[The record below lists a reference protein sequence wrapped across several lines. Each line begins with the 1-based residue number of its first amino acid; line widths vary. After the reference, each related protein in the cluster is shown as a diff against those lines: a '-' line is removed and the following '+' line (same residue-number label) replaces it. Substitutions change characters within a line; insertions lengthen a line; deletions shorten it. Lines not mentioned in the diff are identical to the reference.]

1 MQDYSTKPAARPF
14 KWVGTRPVRPDGVPK
29 VTGRALYGSDL
40 TMPGMLVGRILR
52 SPHAHA
58 RIRSIDT
65 SKAAALPGVKAVVT
79 SADFPEQKFEYFG
92 PERVQQNYWHMT
104 RNITA
109 REKVLYE
116 GHAVAAVAAASKAIA
131 DQALALIEVD
141 YHVLPHVID
150 VDEAMKPDAPL
161 LFDDL
166 ITRGVEPPP
175 KPSNISKRVEY
186 KLGDLVAGFA
196 AADEIVEMSFKTAPV
211 HQAYIE
217 PQGCVARCDADGQA
231 ELWSSSQ
238 GHFVVRAYTAQ
249 LTGMKQ
255 GDLRVYPAEIGGAFG
270 GKTVIYVEPVAVML
284 SRKSGH
290 PVKIVMS
297 REDVFRA
304 TGPTS
309 GASMTVKIG
318 VKRDGT
324 IVAADGLFKLQAG
337 GFPGS
342 PFISTCMCAFA
353 PYDIPN
359 VRATGYDVVCNRP
372 KVAAYRAPG
381 SPLGNFAVESV
392 LDVLAQKIGMDPLE
406 LRLKNVARKG
416 TQMLSGAKLGHDGFA
431 ETIEAA
437 LHHPGYRA
445 PLGKNQG
452 RGVACGYWFNG
463 GGESSATMHVNEDGT
478 VVVATGSPDIG
489 GSRASMAI
497 MAAETLG
504 IDYDR
509 VRPIVADTASV
520 GYAHLT
526 AGSRVTFATG
536 MVVVDTT
543 KKIIQELCA
552 RAARMWGVEP
562 EGVVWEDGCA
572 KPASSNVGDF
582 KPLSLREIAAK
593 RAQTGGPIVAAAAVN
608 PTVAAPGFATQFC
621 DIEVDP
627 ETGKVTVLRFV
638 AAQDVGCAI
647 HPSYV
652 EGQIQGG
659 VTQGIG
665 WALNEEYVYDSR
677 GHMENPGF
685 LDYRIPVASDL
696 PMIEPVMVEVANPNH
711 PYGAK
716 GAKSTSARRWR
727 PSPTRSSAP
736 SAPGSPNCQ
745 CRHPKCAP
753 RSTRAGNSRA
763 CVPKAAHKGKLSRS
777 REGRAVHW
785 SCSWDAN
792 SWHSGAAR
800 RTAHASI
807 SLESNLGNI

>member
-1 MQDYSTKPAARPF
+1 VDEITSRETAKQY

-29 VTGRALYGSDL
+29 VTGLAQYGADL
-40 TMPGMLVGRILR
+40 AMPGMLVGRMLR

-58 RIRSIDT
+58 RIRSIDI
-65 SKAAALPGVKAVVT
+65 SKAAVLPGVKAVVT
-79 SADFPEQKFEYFG
+79 SADFPEQKFEYVG
-92 PERVQQNYWHMT
+92 PERVAQNFWHMT
-104 RNITA
+104 RNIMA
-109 REKVLYE
+109 REKTLYE
-116 GHAVAAVAAASKAIA
+116 GHAVAAVAATSKAIA
-131 DQALALIEVD
+131 DEALSLIAVD
-141 YHVLPHVID
+141 YEVLPHVID

-161 LFDDL
+161 LFADL

-175 KPSNISKRVEY
+175 KPSNISKRVEFN
-186 KLGDLVAGFA
+186 LGDLGAGFA

-217 PQGCVARCDADGQA
+217 PQGCVARCDADGQG

-249 LTGMKQ
+249 LLGMKL
-255 GDLRVYPAEIGGAFG
+255 GDLRVYPAELGGAFG
-270 GKTVIYVEPVAVML
+270 GKTVIYVEPVAVVL
-284 SRKSGH
+284 ARKSGH
-290 PVKIVMS
+290 PVKVVMS

-337 GFPGS
+337 AFPGS
-342 PFISTCMCAFA
+342 PFMSTCMCAFA

-359 VRATGYDVVCNRP
+359 ARAVGYDVVCNRP

-381 SPLGNFAVESV
+381 SPIGNFAVESV
-392 LDVLAQKIGMDPLE
+392 LDVLAQKIGMDPLK
-406 LRLKNVARKG
+406 LRLKNAAKKG
-416 TQMLSGAKLGHDGFA
+416 TQMLSGAKLAHNGYA
-431 ETIEAA
+431 ETIEA
-437 LHHPGYRA
+437 LLDHPGYEA

-452 RGVACGYWFNG
+452 RGVASGYWFNG

-504 IDYDR
+504 IDYEL

-526 AGSRVTFATG
+526 GGSRVTFATG
-536 MVVVDTT
+536 MAVVDTT
-543 KKIIQELCA
+543 KKIIQELCV
-552 RAARMWGVEP
+552 RAARMWDVDP

-582 KPLSLREIAAK
+582 RPLSLREIAAK

-608 PTVAAPGFATQFC
+608 PGAVAPGFATQFC
-621 DIEVDP
+621 DVEVDS
-627 ETGKVTVLRFV
+627 ETGKVKILRFV
-638 AAQDVGCAI
+638 AAQDVGRAI

-665 WALNEEYVYDSR
+665 WALNEEYIYNSR
-677 GHMENPGF
+677 GHMDNPGF

-696 PMIEPVMVEVANPNH
+696 PMIEPVIVEVPNPGH

-716 GAKSTSARRWR
+716 GVAEVNIC
-727 PSPTRSSAP
+727 PPM
-736 SAPGSPNCQ
+736 
-745 CRHPKCAP
+745 
-753 RSTRAGNSRA
+753 
-763 CVPKAAHKGKLSRS
+763 AAIANAI
-777 REGRAVHW
+777 ERAVGVRLTELPM
-785 SCSWDAN
+785 SPPKVLAAIDAR
-792 SWHSGAAR
+792 GQK
-800 RTAHASI
+800 
-807 SLESNLGNI
+807 